1 MADEQRVLAS
11 EILKSAGSVHEGTYL
26 QRTGLRLAAAV
37 GATAAVVIFGLVGRW
52 IFAAPPPPVLPQN
65 ADPATIKVILDNYK
79 VLQQTALEPL
89 TTLFDSVVA
98 KVLLPVFTSILGFIF
113 GRANMNS

>member
-37 GATAAVVIFGLVGRW
+37 GATAVVVIFGLESAGGSLQ
-52 IFAAPPPPVLPQN
+52 LPFSRRMR
-65 ADPATIKVILDNYK
+65 
-79 VLQQTALEPL
+79 
-89 TTLFDSVVA
+89 TLPRS
-98 KVLLPVFTSILGFIF
+98 
-113 GRANMNS
+113 R